1 LCGKSQGNDG
11 GFSVRTIFGVNLAK
25 NWIVHAATEINS
37 SMRKQ
42 LAATANSICLIICA
56 LPALAQ
62 TDLPPNLPAT
72 AGDTIPPESTA
83 TSSTRT
89 RQLTGGVEQK
99 EKITIPASPATAN
112 RKVPRLDVI
121 PPVPKFL
128 EAGATLQQN
137 LYPKEGNVWYRIPKF
152 LAGHW
157 TCSEK
162 TITST
167 INLITGRENNTP
179 RTEQFISTINQGF
192 QQDNTGQIWHFD
204 MAPFLGHSIQADN
217 QTHYSYVQKIEPI
230 SCTDDKFV
238 RRCILIKAEV
248 SGSDV
253 IKTSKQ
259 FESIQAITPF
269 GPDKIREDTI
279 SRSIQPDGSGWRT
292 TSTVI
297 YNLVKPYAPI
307 PQSKGRDM
315 VEMFREYLE
324 SNGLSNLIPKS

>member
-1 LCGKSQGNDG
+1 MKKRPAL
-11 GFSVRTIFGVNLAK
+11 I
-25 NWIVHAATEINS
+25 
-37 SMRKQ
+37 
-42 LAATANSICLIICA
+42 ANSICLITCA
-56 LPALAQ
+56 LPALSQ
-62 TDLPPNLPAT
+62 GNLSTDPAVT
-72 AGDTIPPESTA
+72 TGDTASRETTIPA
-83 TSSTRT
+83 QT

-99 EKITIPASPATAN
+99 ERITIPASPATSNHKALPELILE
-112 RKVPRLDVI
+112 VPKLAVV

-128 EAGATLQQN
+128 EAGTTFEQS

-167 INLITGRENNTP
+167 VNLATGKENDTAKIE
-179 RTEQFISTINQGF
+179 RFISTINQGF
-192 QQDNTGQIWHFD
+192 QQDSTGQIWHFD
-204 MAPFLGHSIQADN
+204 LAPFMGHSIGPDN
-217 QTHYSYVQKIEPI
+217 ETHYSFVQKIEPL

-248 SGSDV
+248 NGSDV

-259 FESIQAITPF
+259 FELIQALTPF
-269 GPDKIREDTI
+269 GPDKIREDSI

-297 YNLVKPYAPI
+297 FSLVKPYAPI
-307 PQSKGRDM
+307 NQNKGRDM
-315 VEMFREYLE
+315 NEMFREYLQN
-324 SNGLSNLIPKS
+324 NGLSNLVPKS